1 VSIKASIAWTAGSQ
15 VFGSL
20 LQFASSVIL
29 ARTLVPEEVGVFA
42 VGAATMGILAIIQQ
56 LGLPALIIRAETI
69 TKDLQ
74 ATAFT
79 VNLVFSIAV
88 SLTVAIAGF
97 FASVLFD
104 DNRVEHVMYV
114 LAICPLVLSLCFL
127 PGAHLERDGNFKALA
142 LAATVSSMA
151 LAMSTIAFLGLGLRY
166 MSLAYGQL
174 VGSAVT
180 SATIIW
186 AGRSFP
192 TVIFGLNEWR
202 RIAAFSSRIVLI
214 GGAYNLSQR
223 ISELSLARLADVAAL
238 GLYNRASSISAL
250 IWHNIHSIIGRVY
263 LVDFARAHREKLD
276 LSPRYIGTAS
286 VLIALMWPAYFGIAL
301 LSPFVLTAIY
311 GANWAAAAV
320 TLSLLCIAAAVA
332 TSVSLAGELFLATGN
347 VATQARLEVQRAI
360 ISTILFVTGALI
372 SLEAAAATRIIDA
385 FLAMYFYRPHVKA
398 MANVTSRDFLSLY
411 KGGVI
416 LTALALAPSAT
427 VLAFAPH
434 ALLHLG
440 ILSAV
445 ILAGVV
451 LWGLGLHLLG
461 HPLLGPLHKLIELR
475 RARGAK

>member
-1 VSIKASIAWTAGSQ
+1 
-15 VFGSL
+15 
-20 LQFASSVIL
+20 
-29 ARTLVPEEVGVFA
+29 
-42 VGAATMGILAIIQQ
+42 
-56 LGLPALIIRAETI
+56 
-69 TKDLQ
+69 
-74 ATAFT
+74 
-79 VNLVFSIAV
+79 
-88 SLTVAIAGF
+88 
-97 FASVLFD
+97 
-104 DNRVEHVMYV
+104 
-114 LAICPLVLSLCFL
+114 
-127 PGAHLERDGNFKALA
+127 
-142 LAATVSSMA
+142 
-151 LAMSTIAFLGLGLRY
+151 